1 MEEDSSHH
9 QASSEESVRPHQR
22 HNNDDQDEGHGRPP
36 PPQQQRN
43 NNEDAQGPQPQ
54 PQQRQDH
61 GEARPPPR
69 RNDRNEE
76 EIFGKLKFTMP
87 KFQGEEDP
95 DAYLSWV
102 LKVDK
107 IFRIH
112 NFSEA
117 KKVAMAS
124 LEFEGYANVWWEE
137 VNKKREKED
146 LAPIDTWE
154 EMQEVMHTRF
164 VPTHHKRD
172 LFNKLTQL
180 KQSYKS
186 VEEYYKE
193 MHMTMM
199 SANVDEREEQ
209 TMARFLNGLNIPVKR
224 IVEFL
229 PYKNMVELLHQATR
243 AERQV
248 REDLASAKTKTFF
261 AARNAM
267 NASSSIKNTSALAS
281 KDPPKQARS
290 AIKTTSF
297 KPEQSTMSSKAS
309 TGSSNIT
316 CFKCGAQGHKSFEC
330 KNTRVMITRDD
341 GDVEYLSEGEYE
353 ALVQAATTH
362 EDDDLED
369 QEQVLCVHDASPSL
383 VVTKVLTT
391 HTLPNEDQRCNIFQ
405 TRAGIN
411 GKSIK
416 VIIDGGSCHNLA
428 STELCTKLNLPLR
441 KHPHPYHVQWLSD
454 NGNVKIQHTVTIS
467 FKIGAYEDTVD
478 CDVVPM
484 TVCHMLLGRPWQY
497 DKKANHDGYTN
508 AYSFKVNDKTYILRP
523 MTPSQVIADN
533 AKALARAKE
542 ATITSELRGERVIH
556 QKESE
561 RQKPY
566 VSEMKS
572 VLLATKSEMR
582 EVHHNPSTTLHYVL
596 ICKGPSEETN
606 DLTNIPSSLLSLLKE
621 FQDVFPDEL
630 PHGLP
635 PLRGIEHRID
645 LIPGAPLP
653 NRAAYRTNPEDT
665 KEIQRQIQDLLTKG
679 YVRES
684 LSPCAVPVILVP
696 KPDETQRMCMDCR
709 PINAITVR
717 YRHPIPRLDDMLDE
731 LSGATIFSKID
742 LRSGYH
748 QIRMA
753 IGDEWK
759 TTFKTKLGLYE
770 WLVMPFGL
778 SNAPSTFMRLM
789 NHILRPLIGKSVVVY
804 FDDILIYSKTLED
817 HVQHV
822 REVLCILRHE
832 KLYANL
838 PKCTFAQNK
847 LVFLGF
853 VVSANG
859 IEVDSSKVEAIHN
872 WPTPTNVG
880 QVRSFHG
887 LAGFYRRFVKDFST
901 IACPLNELTK
911 KNVPFVWGKA
921 QQKAFDELK
930 KRLTEAPLL
939 VLPDFAKTFEIE
951 CDASGLGIG
960 GVLMQNGKPVAY
972 YNDGGSQKGEQR
984 GATVGPDHRAA
995 RPCALGAP
1003 QPLSPPFLRVLLRPE
1018 NLSHI
1023 EDLTR
1028 GYSRLCGAENTREK
1042 RALRRAGIRR
1052 GNSLPEGEIDAIAI
1066 VIERDIISIIIIIIS
1081 TIYTAIT
1088 TAAPRISM
1096 NEVRKKLF
1104 TISLSGKAAHW
1115 YKLLKN
1121 GDSIDWEDIV
1131 PLFYSK
1137 FYPPSEIHKD
1147 RNRIYNFW
1155 PHDGESIAQA
1165 WGRLKSLMLKC
1176 PIHELPG
1183 NVIIDNF
1190 YARLSFQDKTLLD
1203 TSCSGSFTRKNEE
1216 FKRDLLD
1223 RIQENTEGWEND
1235 KDRESGITY
1244 DYKCIE
1250 AFMDTDK
1257 FRNMSATYG
1266 LDSQVVANLYKAFA
1280 SHYELPKKNF
1290 DKYHEPYKDKID
1302 SSVNKCVVVETVD
1315 NVIPEAYIEKTPFP
1329 AKMKEY
1335 SVISS
1340 AVNKSEK
1347 KPKEPEEQIKIE
1359 PAVAIVKDLV
1369 TENVEDG
1376 HIIFCEDASNI
1387 VSHPN
1392 KSKQVSVPM
1401 LSVRIGDH
1409 CYYGLCDIGASVSA
1423 IPYELYTEIMHEIGS
1438 CELEDID
1445 VVIHLANRETI
1456 SPIGIVRDVEVLCGK
1471 IKYPADFLVLGSAAS
1486 DHCPIIFGRPFLN
1499 TCGAIID
1506 CKKEKILTRFAGEP
1520 YEFNFS
1526 KFTKTPYKVD
1536 LPSNDFKM
1544 EQCASIVLV
1553 PNNPLQQH
1561 LENSESEA
1569 FRKERDELE
1578 EIFLRQPILKHD
1590 LPVEDLG
1597 TTPPP
1602 KEDPVFDLKP
1612 LPDNLKYAHI
1622 DDKKIYPVI
1631 ISSKLSEI
1639 EEERLLE
1646 ILKKHRGAI
1655 GYTLDDLKG
1664 ISPSICQHAIN
1675 MEDDAK
1681 PVVEHQRRL
1690 IPKMKEVVR
1699 NEVLKLLEAGIIY
1712 PIADSRWVSPVHCVP
1727 KKGGMTV
1734 VPNDNDELIPQ
1745 RIVVGYRMCIDF
1757 RKVNKVTKKDHYP
1770 LPFIDQMLERLSK
1783 NTHFCFL
1790 DGYSGFSQIAV
1801 KAKDQEKTTFTCPYG
1816 TYAYR
1821 RMPFGLCNAPATF
1834 QRCMSAIFHGF
1845 CESIVEVFM
1854 DDFSVYGNSFD
1865 NCLRNLDKVLQRC
1878 EETNL
1883 VLNWEKCHFM
1893 VNEGI
1898 VLGHKISER
1907 GIEVDRAKV
1916 EAIEKMPYPRD
1927 VKGIRSVLG
1936 HAGFYRRFIKDFSKI
1951 SKPLTNLLQK
1961 DVPFVFDDDCK
1972 EAFETL
1978 KKALTTAP
1986 VVEPPDWNLPFEIMC
2001 DASDFAVGAV
2011 LGQRV
2016 DKKLNVIHYASKTLD
2031 AAQRNY
2037 ATTEKELLAVV
2048 FACDKFR
2055 PYIVDSKVTIHTDH
2069 AAIRYLMTKKDAK
2082 PRLIRWVLLL
2092 QEFDLHIIDRKGADN
2107 PVADNLSRL
2116 ENIAY
2121 DPVPVNDSFP
2131 NEQLA
2136 VIKGALPPALDLDSF
2151 PCVEE
2156 AIRVADEFCDQYR
2169 ALKREVEILQGG
2181 EPATSQNAGILLNSQ
2196 HKAVTATFG

>member
-1 MEEDSSHH
+1 MG
-9 QASSEESVRPHQR
+9 ES
-22 HNNDDQDEGHGRPP
+22 
-36 PPQQQRN
+36 
-43 NNEDAQGPQPQ
+43 A
-54 PQQRQDH
+54 
-61 GEARPPPR
+61 
-69 RNDRNEE
+69 
-76 EIFGKLKFTMP
+76 GKAAP
-87 KFQGEEDP
+87 K
-95 DAYLSWV
+95 
-102 LKVDK
+102 KK
-107 IFRIH
+107 
-112 NFSEA
+112 A
-117 KKVAMAS
+117 KLVH
-124 LEFEGYANVWWEE
+124 
-137 VNKKREKED
+137 KED
-146 LAPIDTWE
+146 DPLVTTLQDGFKMMAEALI
-154 EMQEVMHTRF
+154 
-164 VPTHHKRD
+164 
-172 LFNKLTQL
+172 
-180 KQSYKS
+180 KS
-186 VEEYYKE
+186 
-193 MHMTMM
+193 
-199 SANVDEREEQ
+199 
-209 TMARFLNGLNIPVKR
+209 G
-224 IVEFL
+224 
-229 PYKNMVELLHQATR
+229 
-243 AERQV
+243 
-248 REDLASAKTKTFF
+248 
-261 AARNAM
+261 
-267 NASSSIKNTSALAS
+267 
-281 KDPPKQARS
+281 
-290 AIKTTSF
+290 
-297 KPEQSTMSSKAS
+297 
-309 TGSSNIT
+309 G
-316 CFKCGAQGHKSFEC
+316 
-330 KNTRVMITRDD
+330 D
-341 GDVEYLSEGEYE
+341 GD
-353 ALVQAATTH
+353 
-362 EDDDLED
+362 DLPD
-369 QEQVLCVHDASPSL
+369 GLWDA
-383 VVTKVLTT
+383 
-391 HTLPNEDQRCNIFQ
+391 
-405 TRAGIN
+405 
-411 GKSIK
+411 
-416 VIIDGGSCHNLA
+416 
-428 STELCTKLNLPLR
+428 
-441 KHPHPYHVQWLSD
+441 
-454 NGNVKIQHTVTIS
+454 
-467 FKIGAYEDTVD
+467 
-478 CDVVPM
+478 
-484 TVCHMLLGRPWQY
+484 
-497 DKKANHDGYTN
+497 
-508 AYSFKVNDKTYILRP
+508 
-523 MTPSQVIADN
+523 
-533 AKALARAKE
+533 
-542 ATITSELRGERVIH
+542 
-556 QKESE
+556 
-561 RQKPY
+561 
-566 VSEMKS
+566 
-572 VLLATKSEMR
+572 
-582 EVHHNPSTTLHYVL
+582 
-596 ICKGPSEETN
+596 
-606 DLTNIPSSLLSLLKE
+606 
-621 FQDVFPDEL
+621 
-630 PHGLP
+630 
-635 PLRGIEHRID
+635 
-645 LIPGAPLP
+645 
-653 NRAAYRTNPEDT
+653 
-665 KEIQRQIQDLLTKG
+665 
-679 YVRES
+679 
-684 LSPCAVPVILVP
+684 
-696 KPDETQRMCMDCR
+696 
-709 PINAITVR
+709 
-717 YRHPIPRLDDMLDE
+717 LDE
-731 LSGATIFSKID
+731 LKGLDDEHMAHYYAHLVERPKIAKAFMTLSK
-742 LRSGYH
+742 
-748 QIRMA
+748 
-753 IGDEWK
+753 
-759 TTFKTKLGLYE
+759 
-770 WLVMPFGL
+770 
-778 SNAPSTFMRLM
+778 
-789 NHILRPLIGKSVVVY
+789 
-804 FDDILIYSKTLED
+804 
-817 HVQHV
+817 
-822 REVLCILRHE
+822 
-832 KLYANL
+832 
-838 PKCTFAQNK
+838 QNK
-847 LVFLGF
+847 L
-853 VVSANG
+853 
-859 IEVDSSKVEAIHN
+859 
-872 WPTPTNVG
+872 
-880 QVRSFHG
+880 
-887 LAGFYRRFVKDFST
+887 
-901 IACPLNELTK
+901 
-911 KNVPFVWGKA
+911 
-921 QQKAFDELK
+921 
-930 KRLTEAPLL
+930 
-939 VLPDFAKTFEIE
+939 
-951 CDASGLGIG
+951 SGW
-960 GVLMQNGKPVAY
+960 
-972 YNDGGSQKGEQR
+972 
-984 GATVGPDHRAA
+984 
-995 RPCALGAP
+995 
-1003 QPLSPPFLRVLLRPE
+1003 
-1018 NLSHI
+1018 
-1023 EDLTR
+1023 
-1028 GYSRLCGAENTREK
+1028 GYSRLCG
-1042 RALRRAGIRR
+1042 RRTPERKSSPAGRNPP
-1052 GNSLPEGEIDAIAI
+1052 GKFLPEGEIDAIAI

-1137 FYPPSEIHKD
+1137 FYPP
-1147 RNRIYNFW
+1147 N
-1155 PHDGESIAQA
+1155 
-1165 WGRLKSLMLKC
+1165 
-1176 PIHELPG
+1176 
-1183 NVIIDNF
+1183 
-1190 YARLSFQDKTLLD
+1190 KTLLD

-1235 KDRESGITY
+1235 KDRESGIIY

-1266 LDSQVVANLYKAFA
+1266 LDSQVVANLYRAFA

-1526 KFTKTPYKVD
+1526 KFTKTPYKTD

-1561 LENSESEA
+1561 LEHSEA

-1675 MEDDAK
+1675 MEEDAK

-1770 LPFIDQMLERLSK
+1770 LPFIDQMLE
-1783 NTHFCFL
+1783 
-1790 DGYSGFSQIAV
+1790 
-1801 KAKDQEKTTFTCPYG
+1801 
-1816 TYAYR
+1816 
-1821 RMPFGLCNAPATF
+1821 
-1834 QRCMSAIFHGF
+1834 RCMSAIFHGF

-2136 VIKGALPPALDLDSF
+2136 LIKVSSRES
-2151 PCVEE
+2151 PCTMVSNNKDKEPLKENIQDPELKKEDAREDEEVEE
-2156 AIRVADEFCDQYR
+2156 APQERQQATVASIGVISSPSNIKRSARIATGGAVPRHYLAPRTSYPSHYNPYR
-2169 ALKREVEILQGG
+2169 NLIYDRQTERTPKVVLPSNWDINRSDTAG
-2181 EPATSQNAGILLNSQ
+2181 EKEPEAEEWGNNSKSWDSPSDRLLNRVEHNSEMIRNLIYRIDELQ
-2196 HKAVTATFG
+2196 ELIEKLVRNSSPPSPKE

>member
-1 MEEDSSHH
+1 
-9 QASSEESVRPHQR
+9 
-22 HNNDDQDEGHGRPP
+22 
-36 PPQQQRN
+36 
-43 NNEDAQGPQPQ
+43 
-54 PQQRQDH
+54 
-61 GEARPPPR
+61 
-69 RNDRNEE
+69 
-76 EIFGKLKFTMP
+76 
-87 KFQGEEDP
+87 
-95 DAYLSWV
+95 
-102 LKVDK
+102 
-107 IFRIH
+107 
-112 NFSEA
+112 
-117 KKVAMAS
+117 
-124 LEFEGYANVWWEE
+124 
-137 VNKKREKED
+137 
-146 LAPIDTWE
+146 
-154 EMQEVMHTRF
+154 
-164 VPTHHKRD
+164 
-172 LFNKLTQL
+172 
-180 KQSYKS
+180 
-186 VEEYYKE
+186 
-193 MHMTMM
+193 
-199 SANVDEREEQ
+199 
-209 TMARFLNGLNIPVKR
+209 
-224 IVEFL
+224 
-229 PYKNMVELLHQATR
+229 MV
-243 AERQV
+243 
-248 REDLASAKTKTFF
+248 
-261 AARNAM
+261 
-267 NASSSIKNTSALAS
+267 
-281 KDPPKQARS
+281 
-290 AIKTTSF
+290 
-297 KPEQSTMSSKAS
+297 
-309 TGSSNIT
+309 
-316 CFKCGAQGHKSFEC
+316 
-330 KNTRVMITRDD
+330 
-341 GDVEYLSEGEYE
+341 
-353 ALVQAATTH
+353 
-362 EDDDLED
+362 
-369 QEQVLCVHDASPSL
+369 
-383 VVTKVLTT
+383 
-391 HTLPNEDQRCNIFQ
+391 
-405 TRAGIN
+405 
-411 GKSIK
+411 
-416 VIIDGGSCHNLA
+416 
-428 STELCTKLNLPLR
+428 
-441 KHPHPYHVQWLSD
+441 
-454 NGNVKIQHTVTIS
+454 
-467 FKIGAYEDTVD
+467 
-478 CDVVPM
+478 
-484 TVCHMLLGRPWQY
+484 
-497 DKKANHDGYTN
+497 
-508 AYSFKVNDKTYILRP
+508 
-523 MTPSQVIADN
+523 
-533 AKALARAKE
+533 
-542 ATITSELRGERVIH
+542 
-556 QKESE
+556 
-561 RQKPY
+561 QKPT
-566 VSEMKS
+566 EKT
-572 VLLATKSEMR
+572 ATPVMEK
-582 EVHHNPSTTLHYVL
+582 PA
-596 ICKGPSEETN
+596 
-606 DLTNIPSSLLSLLKE
+606 
-621 FQDVFPDEL
+621 
-630 PHGLP
+630 
-635 PLRGIEHRID
+635 
-645 LIPGAPLP
+645 APVMEKP
-653 NRAAYRTNPEDT
+653 AA
-665 KEIQRQIQDLLTKG
+665 
-679 YVRES
+679 
-684 LSPCAVPVILVP
+684 PVME
-696 KPDETQRMCMDCR
+696 KP
-709 PINAITVR
+709 
-717 YRHPIPRLDDMLDE
+717 
-731 LSGATIFSKID
+731 
-742 LRSGYH
+742 
-748 QIRMA
+748 MA
-753 IGDEWK
+753 P
-759 TTFKTKLGLYE
+759 
-770 WLVMPFGL
+770 VMEKPT
-778 SNAPSTFMRLM
+778 APVMTS
-789 NHILRPLIGKSVVVY
+789 
-804 FDDILIYSKTLED
+804 
-817 HVQHV
+817 
-822 REVLCILRHE
+822 
-832 KLYANL
+832 
-838 PKCTFAQNK
+838 
-847 LVFLGF
+847 
-853 VVSANG
+853 
-859 IEVDSSKVEAIHN
+859 
-872 WPTPTNVG
+872 
-880 QVRSFHG
+880 
-887 LAGFYRRFVKDFST
+887 
-901 IACPLNELTK
+901 
-911 KNVPFVWGKA
+911 
-921 QQKAFDELK
+921 
-930 KRLTEAPLL
+930 
-939 VLPDFAKTFEIE
+939 
-951 CDASGLGIG
+951 
-960 GVLMQNGKPVAY
+960 
-972 YNDGGSQKGEQR
+972 
-984 GATVGPDHRAA
+984 
-995 RPCALGAP
+995 
-1003 QPLSPPFLRVLLRPE
+1003 
-1018 NLSHI
+1018 
-1023 EDLTR
+1023 
-1028 GYSRLCGAENTREK
+1028 LCGAENTREK

-1066 VIERDIISIIIIIIS
+1066 VIELDIISIII
-1081 TIYTAIT
+1081 TAIT
-1088 TAAPRISM
+1088 TAAPRHRCNDLVGMLARGIITKRLVIISKQTGLSFVLKRIGPLAAIISLALYLLVLYSFVTSKPLEYLSVSIYSESFIETACQHLMLLVGIDILTYRRYYDTPPILVGHQDYFLAPLPGSEALLRSSLQFLFGKSTTTATVVDEAPGEEVIPYKIPMKIIERVMDNRYEGDGTVHPGDHLLFLHELCGLFKCAGIAM

-1104 TISLSGKAAHW
+1104 SISLSGKAAHW

-1121 GDSIDWEDIV
+1121 GDSLDWEDIV

-1155 PHDGESIAQA
+1155 PHDGESIAQS

-1203 TSCSGSFTRKNEE
+1203 TSCSGSFTRNKEE

-1235 KDRESGITY
+1235 KDRESGIIY

-1302 SSVNKCVVVETVD
+1302 SSVNKCVVIETVD
-1315 NVIPEAYIEKTPFP
+1315 HVIPEAYIEKTPFP

-1335 SVISS
+1335 SIISS

-1347 KPKEPEEQIKIE
+1347 KPIEPEEQIKVE

-1392 KSKQVSVPM
+1392 KPKQVSVPM

-1423 IPYELYTEIMHEIGS
+1423 IPYELYTEIMHEIDS

-1445 VVIHLANRETI
+1445 VVIQLANRETI
-1456 SPIGIVRDVEVLCGK
+1456 SPIGIVRYVEVLCGK

-1486 DHCPIIFGRPFLN
+1486 DYCPIIFGRPFLN

-1506 CKKEKILTRFAGEP
+1506 CKKEKILTKFAGES

-1526 KFTKTPYKVD
+1526 KFTKTPYKAD

-1561 LENSESEA
+1561 LENSESEV

-1612 LPDNLKYAHI
+1612 LPDNHKYAHI

-1690 IPKMKEVVR
+1690 IPKMKEV
-1699 NEVLKLLEAGIIY
+1699 
-1712 PIADSRWVSPVHCVP
+1712 
-1727 KKGGMTV
+1727 
-1734 VPNDNDELIPQ
+1734 
-1745 RIVVGYRMCIDF
+1745 
-1757 RKVNKVTKKDHYP
+1757 KDHYP

-1907 GIEVDRAKV
+1907 CIEVDRAKV

-1936 HAGFYRRFIKDFSKI
+1936 HAWFYRRFIKDFSKI

-2016 DKKLNVIHYASKTLD
+2016 DKKLN
-2031 AAQRNY
+2031 
-2037 ATTEKELLAVV
+2037 
-2048 FACDKFR
+2048 FR

-2116 ENIAY
+2116 ENIVY

-2136 VIKGALPPALDLDSF
+2136 VIKDPFLSRSTMVSNNKDKDTWKEEMDERINKEKEKIASAKGEWETMGRSSSTCSDLDSF

-2169 ALKREVEILQGG
+2169 ALRREVEILQ
-2181 EPATSQNAGILLNSQ
+2181 EENQRLRRMLEYYSISSTRPSPPHSDNNESLQVLVQNCKTEKLKLKEIDG
-2196 HKAVTATFG
+2196 V

>member
-1 MEEDSSHH
+1 MLKCPIHELPGNIIIDNFYARLSFQDKTLLDTSCSGSFTRNKEEFKWDLLDRIQENTEGWENDKGRVSGINYNYECIETFMDTDEYRNISATYGLDSQVVANIYKAFASHFELPRKNFDKYH
-9 QASSEESVRPHQR
+9 EPYKDKVDSPKGKCIEIKTVDHVLPEAYIEKTPFPAKMKEYSVITSVVNKSAKKPIEPEEQIKVEPAVAIVKDLVTENVEDGHIIFCEDASNIVSHPNKSMKASVPVLSVRI
-22 HNNDDQDEGHGRPP
+22 G
-36 PPQQQRN
+36 
-43 NNEDAQGPQPQ
+43 
-54 PQQRQDH
+54 DH
-61 GEARPPPR
+61 CYYGLCDIGASISVIPYELYT
-69 RNDRNEE
+69 
-76 EIFGKLKFTMP
+76 EI
-87 KFQGEEDP
+87 
-95 DAYLSWV
+95 
-102 LKVDK
+102 
-107 IFRIH
+107 
-112 NFSEA
+112 
-117 KKVAMAS
+117 
-124 LEFEGYANVWWEE
+124 
-137 VNKKREKED
+137 
-146 LAPIDTWE
+146 
-154 EMQEVMHTRF
+154 MH
-164 VPTHHKRD
+164 
-172 LFNKLTQL
+172 
-180 KQSYKS
+180 
-186 VEEYYKE
+186 E
-193 MHMTMM
+193 
-199 SANVDEREEQ
+199 
-209 TMARFLNGLNIPVKR
+209 I
-224 IVEFL
+224 
-229 PYKNMVELLHQATR
+229 
-243 AERQV
+243 
-248 REDLASAKTKTFF
+248 
-261 AARNAM
+261 
-267 NASSSIKNTSALAS
+267 
-281 KDPPKQARS
+281 
-290 AIKTTSF
+290 
-297 KPEQSTMSSKAS
+297 
-309 TGSSNIT
+309 GS
-316 CFKCGAQGHKSFEC
+316 CE
-330 KNTRVMITRDD
+330 
-341 GDVEYLSEGEYE
+341 
-353 ALVQAATTH
+353 
-362 EDDDLED
+362 LED
-369 QEQVLCVHDASPSL
+369 ID
-383 VVTKVLTT
+383 VVI
-391 HTLPNEDQRCNIFQ
+391 R
-405 TRAGIN
+405 
-411 GKSIK
+411 
-416 VIIDGGSCHNLA
+416 LA
-428 STELCTKLNLPLR
+428 NRE
-441 KHPHPYHVQWLSD
+441 
-454 NGNVKIQHTVTIS
+454 TIS
-467 FKIGAYEDTVD
+467 PIGIVR
-478 CDVVPM
+478 DV
-484 TVCHMLLGRPWQY
+484 
-497 DKKANHDGYTN
+497 
-508 AYSFKVNDKTYILRP
+508 
-523 MTPSQVIADN
+523 
-533 AKALARAKE
+533 
-542 ATITSELRGERVIH
+542 
-556 QKESE
+556 
-561 RQKPY
+561 
-566 VSEMKS
+566 
-572 VLLATKSEMR
+572 
-582 EVHHNPSTTLHYVL
+582 
-596 ICKGPSEETN
+596 
-606 DLTNIPSSLLSLLKE
+606 
-621 FQDVFPDEL
+621 
-630 PHGLP
+630 
-635 PLRGIEHRID
+635 
-645 LIPGAPLP
+645 
-653 NRAAYRTNPEDT
+653 
-665 KEIQRQIQDLLTKG
+665 
-679 YVRES
+679 
-684 LSPCAVPVILVP
+684 
-696 KPDETQRMCMDCR
+696 
-709 PINAITVR
+709 
-717 YRHPIPRLDDMLDE
+717 
-731 LSGATIFSKID
+731 
-742 LRSGYH
+742 
-748 QIRMA
+748 
-753 IGDEWK
+753 
-759 TTFKTKLGLYE
+759 
-770 WLVMPFGL
+770 
-778 SNAPSTFMRLM
+778 
-789 NHILRPLIGKSVVVY
+789 
-804 FDDILIYSKTLED
+804 
-817 HVQHV
+817 
-822 REVLCILRHE
+822 EVLCGKI
-832 KLYANL
+832 KYPA
-838 PKCTFAQNK
+838 
-847 LVFLGF
+847 
-853 VVSANG
+853 
-859 IEVDSSKVEAIHN
+859 
-872 WPTPTNVG
+872 
-880 QVRSFHG
+880 
-887 LAGFYRRFVKDFST
+887 DF
-901 IACPLNELTK
+901 
-911 KNVPFVWGKA
+911 
-921 QQKAFDELK
+921 
-930 KRLTEAPLL
+930 L
-939 VLPDFAKTFEIE
+939 VLGSAASKSCPIIFGRPFLNTCGAIIDCKKEKIVTKFAGESYEFNFSKFAKTPYKADLPNDDFRVEQCASIALAPSNPLQQHLENSESEVFREERDELDEIFLRQPILKHDLPVE
-951 CDASGLGIG
+951 DLGVTPPPKEDPVFDLKPLPDNLKYAYIDDKKTYHVIISAKLSDIEEERLLEILKKHRGAIG
-960 GVLMQNGKPVAY
+960 YTLDDLKGISPAICQHAINIEDGAKPVVEHQRRLIPKMKDVVRNEVLKLLEAGIIY
-972 YNDGGSQKGEQR
+972 PIADSRWVSLVHCVPKKGGITVVPNDNDELIPQR
-984 GATVGPDHRAA
+984 VVVG
-995 RPCALGAP
+995 
-1003 QPLSPPFLRVLLRPE
+1003 
-1018 NLSHI
+1018 
-1023 EDLTR
+1023 EDLTK

-1137 FYPPSEIHKD
+1137 FYPP
-1147 RNRIYNFW
+1147 N
-1155 PHDGESIAQA
+1155 
-1165 WGRLKSLMLKC
+1165 
-1176 PIHELPG
+1176 
-1183 NVIIDNF
+1183 
-1190 YARLSFQDKTLLD
+1190 KTLLD

-1235 KDRESGITY
+1235 KDRESGIIY

-1290 DKYHEPYKDKID
+1290 DKYHEPYKDKVD

-1526 KFTKTPYKVD
+1526 KFTKTPYKAD

-1675 MEDDAK
+1675 MEEDAK

-1845 CESIVEVFM
+1845 CESIVE
-1854 DDFSVYGNSFD
+1854 
-1865 NCLRNLDKVLQRC
+1865 RC

-2136 VIKGALPPALDLDSF
+2136 VIKVSSRESPWICFGSRSIMSSSGTQKDSF
-2151 PCVEE
+2151 FEDVVNPYMNE
-2156 AIRVADEFCDQYR
+2156 
-2169 ALKREVEILQGG
+2169 LKMHPKELQLVDGELQIKDVQGPKGEGSLEDRMEKLEQEVFNYKKMAEREVDIFHKIVSELIDGHKKETAKLWDDIFSLHDTTNKLQAQLYDVHNQNCEYENRFKRISHAASFRFPETKMSFVDGG
-2181 EPATSQNAGILLNSQ
+2181 PLPWKSDDDKDSPSSPKE
-2196 HKAVTATFG
+2196 

>member
-1 MEEDSSHH
+1 MEAEPLNS
-9 QASSEESVRPHQR
+9 
-22 HNNDDQDEGHGRPP
+22 
-36 PPQQQRN
+36 
-43 NNEDAQGPQPQ
+43 
-54 PQQRQDH
+54 
-61 GEARPPPR
+61 R
-69 RNDRNEE
+69 RRVE
-76 EIFGKLKFTMP
+76 
-87 KFQGEEDP
+87 P
-95 DAYLSWV
+95 D
-102 LKVDK
+102 
-107 IFRIH
+107 
-112 NFSEA
+112 
-117 KKVAMAS
+117 
-124 LEFEGYANVWWEE
+124 
-137 VNKKREKED
+137 
-146 LAPIDTWE
+146 
-154 EMQEVMHTRF
+154 
-164 VPTHHKRD
+164 
-172 LFNKLTQL
+172 
-180 KQSYKS
+180 
-186 VEEYYKE
+186 
-193 MHMTMM
+193 
-199 SANVDEREEQ
+199 REEPPSSLDLISRLPDEMLHIIISLLPMISAVR
-209 TMARFLNGLNIPVKR
+209 TTLLSKR
-224 IVEFL
+224 WRHL
-229 PYKNMVELLHQATR
+229 W
-243 AERQV
+243 
-248 REDLASAKTKTFF
+248 
-261 AARNAM
+261 
-267 NASSSIKNTSALAS
+267 
-281 KDPPKQARS
+281 RS
-290 AIKTTSF
+290 V
-297 KPEQSTMSSKAS
+297 P
-309 TGSSNIT
+309 
-316 CFKCGAQGHKSFEC
+316 
-330 KNTRVMITRDD
+330 
-341 GDVEYLSEGEYE
+341 
-353 ALVQAATTH
+353 
-362 EDDDLED
+362 
-369 QEQVLCVHDASPSL
+369 
-383 VVTKVLTT
+383 
-391 HTLPNEDQRCNIFQ
+391 
-405 TRAGIN
+405 
-411 GKSIK
+411 
-416 VIIDGGSCHNLA
+416 
-428 STELCTKLNLPLR
+428 LNLL
-441 KHPHPYHVQWLSD
+441 VGD
-454 NGNVKIQHTVTIS
+454 NDLISRLPDQILHIIISHLPTVS
-467 FKIGAYEDTVD
+467 AV
-478 CDVVPM
+478 
-484 TVCHMLLGRPWQY
+484 
-497 DKKANHDGYTN
+497 
-508 AYSFKVNDKTYILRP
+508 
-523 MTPSQVIADN
+523 
-533 AKALARAKE
+533 
-542 ATITSELRGERVIH
+542 
-556 QKESE
+556 
-561 RQKPY
+561 
-566 VSEMKS
+566 
-572 VLLATKSEMR
+572 
-582 EVHHNPSTTLHYVL
+582 STTLVSKRWRHLWHSVPLNLQIDDELAKQNHKRIAAVSSILAAHPGPARSVSIDPFRTTCKVDTTLDSWFRSSTLSCVENLRFDAGTVMRSFPLSAFRCAPTLRIVSISTCYLPEIHANSMLLFPQLKRLLLYDVY
-596 ICKGPSEETN
+596 ICKA
-606 DLTNIPSSLLSLLKE
+606 TNIDRLFTRCIVLEALHLEGVHGFTQLNIQMPNLRTISVASYWKRNTTELIQLDTVQIMDASCLERLVICVD
-621 FQDVFPDEL
+621 DV
-630 PHGLP
+630 
-635 PLRGIEHRID
+635 
-645 LIPGAPLP
+645 
-653 NRAAYRTNPEDT
+653 
-665 KEIQRQIQDLLTKG
+665 
-679 YVRES
+679 
-684 LSPCAVPVILVP
+684 
-696 KPDETQRMCMDCR
+696 
-709 PINAITVR
+709 
-717 YRHPIPRLDDMLDE
+717 
-731 LSGATIFSKID
+731 
-742 LRSGYH
+742 
-748 QIRMA
+748 
-753 IGDEWK
+753 
-759 TTFKTKLGLYE
+759 
-770 WLVMPFGL
+770 
-778 SNAPSTFMRLM
+778 
-789 NHILRPLIGKSVVVY
+789 
-804 FDDILIYSKTLED
+804 
-817 HVQHV
+817 
-822 REVLCILRHE
+822 
-832 KLYANL
+832 
-838 PKCTFAQNK
+838 
-847 LVFLGF
+847 
-853 VVSANG
+853 
-859 IEVDSSKVEAIHN
+859 
-872 WPTPTNVG
+872 
-880 QVRSFHG
+880 
-887 LAGFYRRFVKDFST
+887 
-901 IACPLNELTK
+901 
-911 KNVPFVWGKA
+911 
-921 QQKAFDELK
+921 
-930 KRLTEAPLL
+930 PLL
-939 VLPDFAKTFEIE
+939 I
-951 CDASGLGIG
+951 
-960 GVLMQNGKPVAY
+960 Q
-972 YNDGGSQKGEQR
+972 
-984 GATVGPDHRAA
+984 
-995 RPCALGAP
+995 
-1003 QPLSPPFLRVLLRPE
+1003 
-1018 NLSHI
+1018 
-1023 EDLTR
+1023 

-1088 TAAPRISM
+1088 TAAPRHRCSNSGISM

-1137 FYPPSEIHKD
+1137 FYPP
-1147 RNRIYNFW
+1147 N
-1155 PHDGESIAQA
+1155 
-1165 WGRLKSLMLKC
+1165 
-1176 PIHELPG
+1176 
-1183 NVIIDNF
+1183 
-1190 YARLSFQDKTLLD
+1190 KTLLD

-1235 KDRESGITY
+1235 KDRESGIIY

-1266 LDSQVVANLYKAFA
+1266 LDSQVVANLYRAFA

-1526 KFTKTPYKVD
+1526 KFTKTPYKTD

-1675 MEDDAK
+1675 MEEDAK

-1770 LPFIDQMLERLSK
+1770 LPFIDQMLER
-1783 NTHFCFL
+1783 
-1790 DGYSGFSQIAV
+1790 
-1801 KAKDQEKTTFTCPYG
+1801 
-1816 TYAYR
+1816 
-1821 RMPFGLCNAPATF
+1821 
-1834 QRCMSAIFHGF
+1834 CMSAIFHGF

-1898 VLGHKISER
+1898 VLGHKISEK

-2011 LGQRV
+2011 LGQR
-2016 DKKLNVIHYASKTLD
+2016 
-2031 AAQRNY
+2031 
-2037 ATTEKELLAVV
+2037 
-2048 FACDKFR
+2048 FR

-2092 QEFDLHIIDRKGADN
+2092 QEFDLHIIDRKAQQRRKFFYDLRHYFWDDPHLYKEGVDGIMRRCVPEYEQQEILNKCHGSVYGGHHAGDRTAQKVLQSGFYWPTLFKDARKFILSCDECQRVGNISRRNEMPMNYTLVIEPFDCWGFDFMGPFPSSDGNTHILVAVDYVTKWVEAIPTKSADGETSIKMLVDIIF
-2107 PVADNLSRL
+2107 PRFGVPRYIMTDGGSHFIHGGFRKTLAKFFAGKLLSKWEGPYVVEEVICFGSRS
-2116 ENIAY
+2116 IMSSSGTQK
-2121 DPVPVNDSFP
+2121 DSFFEDVVNP
-2131 NEQLA
+2131 YMNELKMHPKELQL
-2136 VIKGALPPALDLDSF
+2136 VDGELQIKDVQGPKGEGSLEDRMEKLEQEVFNYKKMA
-2151 PCVEE
+2151 E
-2156 AIRVADEFCDQYR
+2156 
-2169 ALKREVEILQGG
+2169 REVDIFHKIVSELIDGHKKETAKLWDDIFSLHDTTNKLQAQLYDVHNQNCEYENRFKRISHAASFRFPETKMSFVDGG
-2181 EPATSQNAGILLNSQ
+2181 PLPWKSDDDKDSPSSPKE
-2196 HKAVTATFG
+2196 

>member
-1 MEEDSSHH
+1 MSTF
-9 QASSEESVRPHQR
+9 
-22 HNNDDQDEGHGRPP
+22 
-36 PPQQQRN
+36 
-43 NNEDAQGPQPQ
+43 
-54 PQQRQDH
+54 
-61 GEARPPPR
+61 R
-69 RNDRNEE
+69 RNFLFSALKPLLRDSTQCLEVDGILDLRAGGPHRPGT
-76 EIFGKLKFTMP
+76 ISSGLYRKGK
-87 KFQGEEDP
+87 
-95 DAYLSWV
+95 
-102 LKVDK
+102 
-107 IFRIH
+107 
-112 NFSEA
+112 
-117 KKVAMAS
+117 
-124 LEFEGYANVWWEE
+124 
-137 VNKKREKED
+137 
-146 LAPIDTWE
+146 
-154 EMQEVMHTRF
+154 
-164 VPTHHKRD
+164 
-172 LFNKLTQL
+172 
-180 KQSYKS
+180 
-186 VEEYYKE
+186 
-193 MHMTMM
+193 
-199 SANVDEREEQ
+199 
-209 TMARFLNGLNIPVKR
+209 
-224 IVEFL
+224 
-229 PYKNMVELLHQATR
+229 
-243 AERQV
+243 
-248 REDLASAKTKTFF
+248 
-261 AARNAM
+261 
-267 NASSSIKNTSALAS
+267 TSAV
-281 KDPPKQARS
+281 
-290 AIKTTSF
+290 
-297 KPEQSTMSSKAS
+297 
-309 TGSSNIT
+309 
-316 CFKCGAQGHKSFEC
+316 GAMERK
-330 KNTRVMITRDD
+330 
-341 GDVEYLSEGEYE
+341 
-353 ALVQAATTH
+353 ATTH
-362 EDDDLED
+362 
-369 QEQVLCVHDASPSL
+369 V
-383 VVTKVLTT
+383 
-391 HTLPNEDQRCNIFQ
+391 
-405 TRAGIN
+405 
-411 GKSIK
+411 
-416 VIIDGGSCHNLA
+416 GS
-428 STELCTKLNLPLR
+428 
-441 KHPHPYHVQWLSD
+441 WLSLSCVPSPAKQVGTSRFRAEAM
-454 NGNVKIQHTVTIS
+454 GNENSAPPAAGAWPDLQHKKRNAT
-467 FKIGAYEDTVD
+467 AE
-478 CDVVPM
+478 
-484 TVCHMLLGRPWQY
+484 LGRDRPGTETLGPLL
-497 DKKANHDGYTN
+497 KRKI
-508 AYSFKVNDKTYILRP
+508 KTA
-523 MTPSQVIADN
+523 ADQ
-533 AKALARAKE
+533 AASMLM
-542 ATITSELRGERVIH
+542 
-556 QKESE
+556 
-561 RQKPY
+561 P
-566 VSEMKS
+566 
-572 VLLATKSEMR
+572 
-582 EVHHNPSTTLHYVL
+582 P
-596 ICKGPSEETN
+596 
-606 DLTNIPSSLLSLLKE
+606 PSSKCLYKHKATHQL
-621 FQDVFPDEL
+621 
-630 PHGLP
+630 G
-635 PLRGIEHRID
+635 G
-645 LIPGAPLP
+645 
-653 NRAAYRTNPEDT
+653 
-665 KEIQRQIQDLLTKG
+665 DLLMNM
-679 YVRES
+679 
-684 LSPCAVPVILVP
+684 A
-696 KPDETQRMCMDCR
+696 ET
-709 PINAITVR
+709 A
-717 YRHPIPRLDDMLDE
+717 
-731 LSGATIFSKID
+731 
-742 LRSGYH
+742 
-748 QIRMA
+748 
-753 IGDEWK
+753 
-759 TTFKTKLGLYE
+759 
-770 WLVMPFGL
+770 
-778 SNAPSTFMRLM
+778 
-789 NHILRPLIGKSVVVY
+789 
-804 FDDILIYSKTLED
+804 
-817 HVQHV
+817 
-822 REVLCILRHE
+822 
-832 KLYANL
+832 
-838 PKCTFAQNK
+838 
-847 LVFLGF
+847 
-853 VVSANG
+853 
-859 IEVDSSKVEAIHN
+859 
-872 WPTPTNVG
+872 
-880 QVRSFHG
+880 
-887 LAGFYRRFVKDFST
+887 
-901 IACPLNELTK
+901 
-911 KNVPFVWGKA
+911 
-921 QQKAFDELK
+921 
-930 KRLTEAPLL
+930 APLL
-939 VLPDFAKTFEIE
+939 KWMQNEANEAAVRTMVPAPSSENLYKHEAMGQLGGDLLMNLDETSVPLLKWIKNDPDEAAVKTMVLPP
-951 CDASGLGIG
+951 S
-960 GVLMQNGKPVAY
+960 
-972 YNDGGSQKGEQR
+972 S
-984 GATVGPDHRAA
+984 
-995 RPCALGAP
+995 
-1003 QPLSPPFLRVLLRPE
+1003 E
-1018 NLSHI
+1018 NLLKHKATGQLGGTLFS
-1023 EDLTR
+1023 
-1028 GYSRLCGAENTREK
+1028 
-1042 RALRRAGIRR
+1042 
-1052 GNSLPEGEIDAIAI
+1052 
-1066 VIERDIISIIIIIIS
+1066 
-1081 TIYTAIT
+1081 
-1088 TAAPRISM
+1088 ISM

-1137 FYPPSEIHKD
+1137 FYPP
-1147 RNRIYNFW
+1147 N
-1155 PHDGESIAQA
+1155 
-1165 WGRLKSLMLKC
+1165 
-1176 PIHELPG
+1176 
-1183 NVIIDNF
+1183 
-1190 YARLSFQDKTLLD
+1190 KTLLD

-1235 KDRESGITY
+1235 KDRESGIIY

-1266 LDSQVVANLYKAFA
+1266 LDSQVVANLYRAFA

-1302 SSVNKCVVVETVD
+1302 SSVNKCVVIETVD

-1359 PAVAIVKDLV
+1359 PVVAIVKDLV

-1392 KSKQVSVPM
+1392 KPKQVSVPM

-1486 DHCPIIFGRPFLN
+1486 DYCPIIFGRPFLN

-1675 MEDDAK
+1675 MEEDAK

-1898 VLGHKISER
+1898 VLGHKISEK

-2169 ALKREVEILQGG
+2169 ALRREVEILQEENQRLRRMLEYYSNPSTRPSPPHSGNN
-2181 EPATSQNAGILLNSQ
+2181 ESFQVLVQNCKIEKLKLKEILMKREESIPSSP
-2196 HKAVTATFG
+2196 KE

>member
-1 MEEDSSHH
+1 MRREFRAQDDVLNGKVEEIKQTLDTTNETVTTMADQVTDIQRNLADMRLAIENLTAQQQQDDDEDPELQDDAHNARGAPRGNRPRGWAPLGRNGRGQDEEDGLGKPKFSIPKFEGGADVEEYLTWELKIEKLWTLHPHYSEDRKIKL
-9 QASSEESVRPHQR
+9 ASS
-22 HNNDDQDEGHGRPP
+22 
-36 PPQQQRN
+36 
-43 NNEDAQGPQPQ
+43 
-54 PQQRQDH
+54 
-61 GEARPPPR
+61 
-69 RNDRNEE
+69 
-76 EIFGKLKFTMP
+76 KF
-87 KFQGEEDP
+87 D
-95 DAYLSWV
+95 
-102 LKVDK
+102 
-107 IFRIH
+107 
-112 NFSEA
+112 
-117 KKVAMAS
+117 
-124 LEFEGYANVWWEE
+124 GYALRWWDAFVRNRDEDGE
-137 VNKKREKED
+137 QPIRTWRAMKE
-146 LAPIDTWE
+146 AMTS
-154 EMQEVMHTRF
+154 RF
-164 VPTHHKRD
+164 VPTNYLRNIFD
-172 LFNKLTQL
+172 KLTLLRQGV
-180 KQSYKS
+180 KT
-186 VEEYYKE
+186 VDEYYME
-193 MHMTMM
+193 MEMLMQRGRVRESLEMTM
-199 SANVDEREEQ
+199 Q
-209 TMARFLNGLNIPVKR
+209 RFLNGLKYDVKG
-224 IVEFL
+224 IVRH
-229 PYKNMVELLHQATR
+229 YSYTNMNQLLHHAREAESQLAEEAKVKGHATGAGRFTPR
-243 AERQV
+243 APSTAPAPSTRSAPYSTPPSKPVSNVSNAKKSESA
-248 REDLASAKTKTFF
+248 ASTSGSSMST
-261 AARNAM
+261 ARNRDM
-267 NASSSIKNTSALAS
+267 LCHTCGGKGHFKRDCPNRKVMIINEDNEYETGDDVDPNAPDDDDYDTDGEDAYPSDARTIVVSQRALNVLPS
-281 KDPPKQARS
+281 
-290 AIKTTSF
+290 
-297 KPEQSTMSSKAS
+297 AS
-309 TGSSNIT
+309 T
-316 CFKCGAQGHKSFEC
+316 
-330 KNTRVMITRDD
+330 
-341 GDVEYLSEGEYE
+341 
-353 ALVQAATTH
+353 
-362 EDDDLED
+362 
-369 QEQVLCVHDASPSL
+369 
-383 VVTKVLTT
+383 
-391 HTLPNEDQRCNIFQ
+391 QRCNLFQ
-405 TRAGIN
+405 TKALVGPD
-411 GKSIK
+411 KACK
-416 VIIDGGSCHNLA
+416 VIIDGGSCRNLA
-428 STELCTKLNLPLR
+428 SKELCTKLKLKYLP
-441 KHPHPYHVQWLSD
+441 HPHPYYIQWLSD
-454 NGNVKIQHTVTIS
+454 NGEMKVNHMVRVE
-467 FKIGAYEDTVD
+467 FEIGPYKD
-478 CDVVPM
+478 CIDFDVVPM
-484 TVCHMLLGRPWQY
+484 TESHAGGLMGHFGR
-497 DKKANHDGYTN
+497 
-508 AYSFKVNDKTYILRP
+508 
-523 MTPSQVIADN
+523 
-533 AKALARAKE
+533 E
-542 ATITSELRGERVIH
+542 
-556 QKESE
+556 
-561 RQKPY
+561 
-566 VSEMKS
+566 
-572 VLLATKSEMR
+572 
-582 EVHHNPSTTLHYVL
+582 
-596 ICKGPSEETN
+596 
-606 DLTNIPSSLLSLLKE
+606 
-621 FQDVFPDEL
+621 
-630 PHGLP
+630 
-635 PLRGIEHRID
+635 
-645 LIPGAPLP
+645 
-653 NRAAYRTNPEDT
+653 
-665 KEIQRQIQDLLTKG
+665 
-679 YVRES
+679 
-684 LSPCAVPVILVP
+684 
-696 KPDETQRMCMDCR
+696 
-709 PINAITVR
+709 
-717 YRHPIPRLDDMLDE
+717 
-731 LSGATIFSKID
+731 
-742 LRSGYH
+742 
-748 QIRMA
+748 
-753 IGDEWK
+753 
-759 TTFKTKLGLYE
+759 
-770 WLVMPFGL
+770 
-778 SNAPSTFMRLM
+778 
-789 NHILRPLIGKSVVVY
+789 
-804 FDDILIYSKTLED
+804 KTLLMLAD
-817 HVQHV
+817 HFYWPKMRRDVDRYV
-822 REVLCILRHE
+822 KRCITCNKSKS
-832 KLYANL
+832 KL
-838 PKCTFAQNK
+838 
-847 LVFLGF
+847 
-853 VVSANG
+853 
-859 IEVDSSKVEAIHN
+859 
-872 WPTPTNVG
+872 
-880 QVRSFHG
+880 
-887 LAGFYRRFVKDFST
+887 
-901 IACPLNELTK
+901 
-911 KNVPFVWGKA
+911 
-921 QQKAFDELK
+921 
-930 KRLTEAPLL
+930 
-939 VLPDFAKTFEIE
+939 
-951 CDASGLGIG
+951 
-960 GVLMQNGKPVAY
+960 KPHD
-972 YNDGGSQKGEQR
+972 DGGSQKGEKR
-984 GATVGPDHRAA
+984 GPKVGPDHRAA
-995 RPCALGAP
+995 RPMAWP
-1003 QPLSPPFLRVLLRPE
+1003 RHHV
-1018 NLSHI
+1018 
-1023 EDLTR
+1023 

-1088 TAAPRISM
+1088 TAAPRHRCNNSGISM

-1137 FYPPSEIHKD
+1137 FYPP
-1147 RNRIYNFW
+1147 N
-1155 PHDGESIAQA
+1155 
-1165 WGRLKSLMLKC
+1165 
-1176 PIHELPG
+1176 
-1183 NVIIDNF
+1183 
-1190 YARLSFQDKTLLD
+1190 KTLLD
-1203 TSCSGSFTRKNEE
+1203 TSCSGSFTRNKEE

-1235 KDRESGITY
+1235 KDRESGIIY

-1290 DKYHEPYKDKID
+1290 DKYHEPYKDKVD
-1302 SSVNKCVVVETVD
+1302 SSVNKCVVIETVD

-1392 KSKQVSVPM
+1392 KPKQVSVPM

-1526 KFTKTPYKVD
+1526 KFTKTPYKAD

-1639 EEERLLE
+1639 EEE
-1646 ILKKHRGAI
+1646 
-1655 GYTLDDLKG
+1655 
-1664 ISPSICQHAIN
+1664 
-1675 MEDDAK
+1675 
-1681 PVVEHQRRL
+1681 
-1690 IPKMKEVVR
+1690 
-1699 NEVLKLLEAGIIY
+1699 
-1712 PIADSRWVSPVHCVP
+1712 RWVSPVHCVP

-1821 RMPFGLCNAPATF
+1821 RMPFGLCNAPSTF

-2016 DKKLNVIHYASKTLD
+2016 DKKLNVIHYASKNLD

-2169 ALKREVEILQGG
+2169 ALKREVEILQEENQRLRRMLEYYSNPSTRPSPPHSGNN
-2181 EPATSQNAGILLNSQ
+2181 ESLQVLVQNYKIEKLKLKEILMKRERNPLLSSP
-2196 HKAVTATFG
+2196 KE

>member
-1 MEEDSSHH
+1 M
-9 QASSEESVRPHQR
+9 AWPR
-22 HNNDDQDEGHGRPP
+22 HPMLWGAH
-36 PPQQQRN
+36 
-43 NNEDAQGPQPQ
+43 
-54 PQQRQDH
+54 
-61 GEARPPPR
+61 
-69 RNDRNEE
+69 
-76 EIFGKLKFTMP
+76 
-87 KFQGEEDP
+87 DP
-95 DAYLSWV
+95 
-102 LKVDK
+102 
-107 IFRIH
+107 FR
-112 NFSEA
+112 
-117 KKVAMAS
+117 
-124 LEFEGYANVWWEE
+124 L
-137 VNKKREKED
+137 
-146 LAPIDTWE
+146 
-154 EMQEVMHTRF
+154 
-164 VPTHHKRD
+164 
-172 LFNKLTQL
+172 LF
-180 KQSYKS
+180 
-186 VEEYYKE
+186 
-193 MHMTMM
+193 
-199 SANVDEREEQ
+199 
-209 TMARFLNGLNIPVKR
+209 F
-224 IVEFL
+224 
-229 PYKNMVELLHQATR
+229 
-243 AERQV
+243 
-248 REDLASAKTKTFF
+248 
-261 AARNAM
+261 
-267 NASSSIKNTSALAS
+267 
-281 KDPPKQARS
+281 
-290 AIKTTSF
+290 
-297 KPEQSTMSSKAS
+297 
-309 TGSSNIT
+309 
-316 CFKCGAQGHKSFEC
+316 
-330 KNTRVMITRDD
+330 
-341 GDVEYLSEGEYE
+341 
-353 ALVQAATTH
+353 
-362 EDDDLED
+362 
-369 QEQVLCVHDASPSL
+369 
-383 VVTKVLTT
+383 
-391 HTLPNEDQRCNIFQ
+391 
-405 TRAGIN
+405 
-411 GKSIK
+411 
-416 VIIDGGSCHNLA
+416 
-428 STELCTKLNLPLR
+428 
-441 KHPHPYHVQWLSD
+441 
-454 NGNVKIQHTVTIS
+454 
-467 FKIGAYEDTVD
+467 
-478 CDVVPM
+478 
-484 TVCHMLLGRPWQY
+484 
-497 DKKANHDGYTN
+497 
-508 AYSFKVNDKTYILRP
+508 AYSFVPL
-523 MTPSQVIADN
+523 S
-533 AKALARAKE
+533 
-542 ATITSELRGERVIH
+542 H
-556 QKESE
+556 
-561 RQKPY
+561 
-566 VSEMKS
+566 
-572 VLLATKSEMR
+572 R
-582 EVHHNPSTTLHYVL
+582 E
-596 ICKGPSEETN
+596 
-606 DLTNIPSSLLSLLKE
+606 D
-621 FQDVFPDEL
+621 
-630 PHGLP
+630 
-635 PLRGIEHRID
+635 
-645 LIPGAPLP
+645 
-653 NRAAYRTNPEDT
+653 
-665 KEIQRQIQDLLTKG
+665 LTKG
-679 YVRES
+679 YSRLAGGEH
-684 LSPCAVPVILVP
+684 
-696 KPDETQRMCMDCR
+696 QRK
-709 PINAITVR
+709 
-717 YRHPIPRLDDMLDE
+717 E
-731 LSGATIFSKID
+731 LSGGQESAGEIPSRRGKSTPSPSSS
-742 LRSGYH
+742 SG
-748 QIRMA
+748 
-753 IGDEWK
+753 
-759 TTFKTKLGLYE
+759 TSS
-770 WLVMPFGL
+770 P
-778 SNAPSTFMRLM
+778 SPSSSSPPST
-789 NHILRPLIGKSVVVY
+789 P
-804 FDDILIYSKTLED
+804 
-817 HVQHV
+817 
-822 REVLCILRHE
+822 
-832 KLYANL
+832 
-838 PKCTFAQNK
+838 P
-847 LVFLGF
+847 
-853 VVSANG
+853 
-859 IEVDSSKVEAIHN
+859 
-872 WPTPTNVG
+872 
-880 QVRSFHG
+880 
-887 LAGFYRRFVKDFST
+887 
-901 IACPLNELTK
+901 
-911 KNVPFVWGKA
+911 
-921 QQKAFDELK
+921 
-930 KRLTEAPLL
+930 
-939 VLPDFAKTFEIE
+939 
-951 CDASGLGIG
+951 
-960 GVLMQNGKPVAY
+960 
-972 YNDGGSQKGEQR
+972 
-984 GATVGPDHRAA
+984 
-995 RPCALGAP
+995 
-1003 QPLSPPFLRVLLRPE
+1003 SPPLHLVIAVAIRLRMLA
-1018 NLSHI
+1018 
-1023 EDLTR
+1023 R
-1028 GYSRLCGAENTREK
+1028 G
-1042 RALRRAGIRR
+1042 
-1052 GNSLPEGEIDAIAI
+1052 
-1066 VIERDIISIIIIIIS
+1066 IITS
-1081 TIYTAIT
+1081 
-1088 TAAPRISM
+1088 ISM

-1250 AFMDTDK
+1250 AFMNTDK

-1290 DKYHEPYKDKID
+1290 DKYHEPYKDKVD

-1526 KFTKTPYKVD
+1526 KFTKTPYKAD

-1745 RIVVGYRMCIDF
+1745 RIVV
-1757 RKVNKVTKKDHYP
+1757 
-1770 LPFIDQMLERLSK
+1770 
-1783 NTHFCFL
+1783 
-1790 DGYSGFSQIAV
+1790 
-1801 KAKDQEKTTFTCPYG
+1801 
-1816 TYAYR
+1816 
-1821 RMPFGLCNAPATF
+1821 
-1834 QRCMSAIFHGF
+1834 
-1845 CESIVEVFM
+1845 
-1854 DDFSVYGNSFD
+1854 
-1865 NCLRNLDKVLQRC
+1865 
-1878 EETNL
+1878 
-1883 VLNWEKCHFM
+1883 
-1893 VNEGI
+1893 
-1898 VLGHKISER
+1898 
-1907 GIEVDRAKV
+1907 
-1916 EAIEKMPYPRD
+1916 
-1927 VKGIRSVLG
+1927 
-1936 HAGFYRRFIKDFSKI
+1936 
-1951 SKPLTNLLQK
+1951 
-1961 DVPFVFDDDCK
+1961 
-1972 EAFETL
+1972 
-1978 KKALTTAP
+1978 
-1986 VVEPPDWNLPFEIMC
+1986 
-2001 DASDFAVGAV
+2001 
-2011 LGQRV
+2011 
-2016 DKKLNVIHYASKTLD
+2016 
-2031 AAQRNY
+2031 
-2037 ATTEKELLAVV
+2037 
-2048 FACDKFR
+2048 
-2055 PYIVDSKVTIHTDH
+2055 
-2069 AAIRYLMTKKDAK
+2069 
-2082 PRLIRWVLLL
+2082 
-2092 QEFDLHIIDRKGADN
+2092 DRKGADN

-2136 VIKGALPPALDLDSF
+2136 VIKVSSRES
-2151 PCVEE
+2151 PCTMVSNNKDKEPLKENIQDPELKKEDAREDEEEVEE
-2156 AIRVADEFCDQYR
+2156 APQERQQATVASIGVISSPSNIKRSARIATGGAVPRHYLAPRTSSPSHYNPYR
-2169 ALKREVEILQGG
+2169 NLIYDRQTERTPKVVLPSNWDINRSDTAG
-2181 EPATSQNAGILLNSQ
+2181 EKEPEAEEWGNNSKSWDSPSDRLLNRVEHNSEMIRNLIYRIDELQ
-2196 HKAVTATFG
+2196 ELIEKLVRNSSPPSPKE